1 MRDNEQIRGFNC
13 KNCGA
18 PVTTE
23 ICPFCGSATGLVTA
37 QADMNYP
44 VLECKEATINFWTVA
59 FPAIFAFSFG
69 FFGFIFPIIW
79 WLEGDSEEFMQVCL
93 ISIPFAVIGVVAFI
107 IMLIPLVRHVLVKYK
122 GTHITAT
129 VYGYLD
135 DNILMNGVPA
145 QIVKLLVNT
154 PEGNKFILYQLGDTK
169 QPYGINT
176 QVGLMVYKY
185 YFMIDPKDKLQKYIK
200 WN

>member
-1 MRDNEQIRGFNC
+1 MRDNEQIRGLNC

-44 VLECKEATINFWTVA
+44 VLECKEATLSFFTVI

-69 FFGFIFPIIW
+69 FFGFAFPF
-79 WLEGDSEEFMQVCL
+79 LFRAYGGEEFLEVFL
-93 ISIPFAVIGVVAFI
+93 ICIPFAAIGIAAFV
-107 IMLIPLVRHVLVKYK
+107 IMLKPLIRYAMVKFK
-122 GTHITAT
+122 GTQITAT
-129 VYGYLD
+129 VYGYMD
-135 DNILMNGVPA
+135 DNLLINGVPA
-145 QIVKLLVNT
+145 QVVKLLVNT
-154 PEGNKFILYQLGDTK
+154 PEGYRFILYQLGDTK
-169 QPYGINT
+169 QPYGVNS
-176 QVGLMVYKY
+176 QVNLMVYKY
-185 YFMIDPKDKLQKYIK
+185 YFLIDPKERENRYIK